1 MYPPKDHAQ
10 RSKRNR
16 ASSSVPLVAIR
27 QNTVH
32 GLNVQDGGVTD
43 IAEGVRTSLT
53 QTRYCH
59 CCSRLA
65 SCCAFAPSALR
76 GFDRAGAIHDAT
88 RDAVCNTRS
97 HFLPANTPTNKSCAL
112 GAWRLQGA
120 RAHCGGLPSG
130 ISTILRQLFGP
141 SQVPSPPRWPLP
153 QLQPAVLPHTH
164 DGKRKIRSCSFIHD
178 RSIACLRP
186 FSDIPPDLHR

>member
-88 RDAVCNTRS
+88 RDAVCITRS
-97 HFLPANTPTNKSCAL
+97 HILPANSPTNESCAL
-112 GAWRLQGA
+112 GCLETPGCPRSLWRAPERHLNDTSA
-120 RAHCGGLPSG
+120 A
-130 ISTILRQLFGP
+130 
-141 SQVPSPPRWPLP
+141 
-153 QLQPAVLPHTH
+153 
-164 DGKRKIRSCSFIHD
+164 
-178 RSIACLRP
+178 LRP
-186 FSDIPPDLHR
+186 FPSTQSAPLAASPTPTSSSPTHTRWEKKNQILLLYSR